1 MHLSE
6 PMRNRDGFLKADV
19 LAERTLDSLLAEH
32 PGELV
37 RTGCPHVVCTVL
49 PTHWRS
55 NKTLPVA
62 FKVVALGEVPDG
74 TPVTIR
80 AGNDENFC
88 AELRNCTALMKNQ
101 VAKFNDLRFVGRSG
115 RGKSFTLTIM
125 LNSCPPQ
132 VATYSKAIKVTVD
145 GPREPRSKTRNQG
158 FHPFHFGPRPFPFG
172 TPLDPNRIAE
182 LPLKLSGLAHSWG
195 TSFSRALPS
204 TAYPPYLANNC
215 GPPTFQH
222 SNFTNIFPYNGT
234 TNEVIQQQTIN
245 SGADGINS
253 SARTVTEPLGPIS
266 VNVSVD
272 SATTRSHRTGIRGH
286 RGLLTTVTGSG
297 AHKRHHHH
305 HHHHHHKRHRADNRS
320 EKSAVVSAA
329 MAADRLSPT
338 AVTAS
343 ASAAVSNS
351 NNNNN
356 NNNND
361 NNNNNG
367 GGGIDEHDKNK
378 RRASDD
384 DHRGGRRSAKT
395 PPSPPPQL
403 RPPPPAQPVAQ
414 LPPHIMAAA
423 GAAVSPRSHHPA
435 APAPPVTQPVPLV
448 APSLFS
454 LFLNAPLMQPHTQWL
469 YSQLYPNPYLSH
481 IRNTMIFDNE
491 STAAAVAAAAA
502 QKAAGDG
509 IGGGGDDG
517 GDGGSVAEN
526 ESSKKSPAAD
536 EGDADC
542 GRGDDGDDRDGA
554 ADASPAVSP
563 KTTTKQTADVWRP
576 Y

>member
-145 GPREPRSKTRNQG
+145 GPREPRSKTSLLFNSFTGNQG

-204 TAYPPYLANNC
+204 TTYPPYLANNC

-234 TNEVIQQQTIN
+234 TNEVIQQQTGTEGN
-245 SGADGINS
+245 NGGG
-253 SARTVTEPLGPIS
+253 RTATEPLGPIS
-266 VNVSVD
+266 VNVSMD

-286 RGLLTTVTGSG
+286 RGLLTTVSGSG

-305 HHHHHHKRHRADNRS
+305 HSSSHHHHHKRHRS
-320 EKSAVVSAA
+320 EKSAVAA
-329 MAADRLSPT
+329 AADRLSPT
-338 AVTAS
+338 AVAAAAAAS
-343 ASAAVSNS
+343 AV
-351 NNNNN
+351 

-361 NNNNNG
+361 NDNNDNNNDNDNDNNNNG
-367 GGGIDEHDKNK
+367 GGVDGHGDKNK
-378 RRASDD
+378 RRDD
-384 DHRGGRRSAKT
+384 DHRGRRAART
-395 PPSPPPQL
+395 PPSPPPPPPPQL

-414 LPPHIMAAA
+414 LPPHIA
-423 GAAVSPRSHHPA
+423 AAVSPRSHQPA
-435 APAPPVTQPVPLV
+435 GTAPPVTQPVPLV

-454 LFLNAPLMQPHTQWL
+454 LFLNAPLLQPHTQWL

-502 QKAAGDG
+502 QKS
-509 IGGGGDDG
+509 GGGGDDG
-517 GDGGSVAEN
+517 DGDN
-526 ESSKKSPAAD
+526 ESSKKSAAD
-536 EGDADC
+536 EGDAD
-542 GRGDDGDDRDGA
+542 GGHGAAAGDDEDDRDGG
-554 ADASPAVSP
+554 DASPAAVSP
-563 KTTTKQTADVWRP
+563 KTTAKQTDVWRP

>member
-1 MHLSE
+1 MHLSV

-234 TNEVIQQQTIN
+234 TTEVIQHQTIN
-245 SGADGINS
+245 TGTDGNNS
-253 SARTVTEPLGPIS
+253 SSRTATEPLGPIS

-272 SATTRSHRTGIRGH
+272 SATTRSHRTGVRGH
-286 RGLLTTVTGSG
+286 RGLLTTVSGSG

-305 HHHHHHKRHRADNRS
+305 HHHHHKRHRDNRS
-320 EKSAVVSAA
+320 EKNAAVAV
-329 MAADRLSPT
+329 AADRLSPT
-338 AVTAS
+338 AIA
-343 ASAAVSNS
+343 ASAATAITH
-351 NNNNN
+351 
-356 NNNND
+356 ND

-367 GGGIDEHDKNK
+367 GSGADEHDKSK
-378 RRASDD
+378 RRATDD
-384 DHRGGRRSAKT
+384 DHRVRRAART
-395 PPSPPPQL
+395 PPSPPPPPSTL

-423 GAAVSPRSHHPA
+423 AATVSPRSLHPSA
-435 APAPPVTQPVPLV
+435 SAPAPPVTQPVPLV

-454 LFLNAPLMQPHTQWL
+454 LFLNAPLLQPHTQWL

-502 QKAAGDG
+502 QKAAGG
-509 IGGGGDDG
+509 TIGGVVDDG
-517 GDGGSVAEN
+517 DGSAAEN
-526 ESSKKSPAAD
+526 ESPKKSPADDVEAEVGGGGAD
-536 EGDADC
+536 DE
-542 GRGDDGDDRDGA
+542 DDRDGA
-554 ADASPAVSP
+554 DTSPAVSP
-563 KTTTKQTADVWRP
+563 KTTAKQTDVWRP